1 MDIVMAWLGALMRTC
16 VLVCAAVACGSGP
29 ATSALAPSA
38 EPSTVPT
45 PRATATPPPAGCD
58 SGFVVRGGRVTV
70 RISERAGPVPI
81 HEAVIESRQISGGF
95 ALAAPNTFAACSAVA
110 IDLRGL
116 RSLDEFP
123 GEDVSNR
130 DEVIHKDLLETE
142 KDPFAILRPHGAAGV
157 PGPLPTRGHWSFA
170 LRGELTLHGHTKD
183 VTWSVQADRDGMAL
197 HATAKTAFAFDDFGI
212 EVPNQILNLAEQ
224 IRLDV
229 ELDAEASP

>member
-157 PGPLPTRGHWSFA
+157 PAPLPLLCHEA
-170 LRGELTLHGHTKD
+170 CNLL
-183 VTWSVQADRDGMAL
+183 V
-197 HATAKTAFAFDDFGI
+197 AKAR
-212 EVPNQILNLAEQ
+212 EVVK
-224 IRLDV
+224 R
-229 ELDAEASP
+229 SPSNA